1 MGKPFGGN
9 GLTRC
14 GGEER
19 VVHNFCNKING
30 GKLNQT
36 QVF

>member
-9 GLTRC
+9 GLSRC

-19 VVHNFCNKING
+19 VVHNFCKFNG